1 MKITTNAIGNYSFN
15 NIAPK
20 KIQHVTKKNITASP
34 EITNKEKEFFTK
46 MYPAEKENIIN
57 YHFYSKTGELSGI
70 ALGKNLD
77 RRM

>member
-1 MKITTNAIGNYSFN
+1 MKITTNAIGNYSLN
-15 NIAPK
+15 NIS
-20 KIQHVTKKNITASP
+20 TKKVQHAAQKSITASP

-46 MYPAEKENIIN
+46 MYPAQKENIIN
-57 YHFYSKTGELSGI
+57 YHFYGKTGELSGV